1 MQSPIY
7 FKTMHYASTENL
19 ESESGKLVP
28 GVPIK
33 RSPTSLW
40 KNSSAKLK
48 IKQTNHCL
56 F

>member
-1 MQSPIY
+1 MQSLKY

-19 ESESGKLVP
+19 ESGSSELRAVP

-40 KNSSAKLK
+40 KNSSAK
-48 IKQTNHCL
+48 
-56 F
+56 